1 MNSSLSA
8 RRANVISLD
17 ITLQP
22 YPAFQKTIIEAA
34 RRGEAGMVC
43 FANVHMVV
51 EAQRDP
57 EIAKAVNSADWIAA
71 DGVPLTWALKGL
83 FGHRQERVAGMDLMP
98 DLLRQA
104 AQEQIPVFFYGSTPD
119 VLNRATQ
126 SCRRQ
131 FPNLLIAG
139 QISPPFRPL
148 TPEEDDAVVKQITD
162 SGARL
167 VFVALG
173 CPKQEQWMARMKHR
187 IPAVLLGIGG
197 ALPLLAGEQ
206 TRAPYWMR
214 QMGIEW
220 MFRLAQEPKRLF
232 NRYLVTNSLFIYYI
246 FQRALIRRVA

>member
-1 MNSSLSA
+1 MNHSSATS
-8 RRANVISLD
+8 RANVISLD

-34 RRGEAGMVC
+34 RQRKAGMVC

-51 EAQRDP
+51 EARRNP
-57 EIAKAVNSADWIAA
+57 EFALAVNSAEWIAA
-71 DGVPLTWALKGL
+71 DGVPLTWALKGF
-83 FGHRQERVAGMDLMP
+83 FGYRQERVAGMDLMP

-104 AQEQIPVFFYGSTPD
+104 ARENIPVFFYGSTPD
-119 VLNRATQ
+119 VLKRATQ
-126 SCRRQ
+126 ACYQQ
-131 FPNLLIAG
+131 FPNLQIAG
-139 QISPPFRPL
+139 QLSPPFRAL
-148 TPEEDDAVVKQITD
+148 TPDEEDEVVAKITE

-206 TRAPYWMR
+206 LRAPLWVR
-214 QMGIEW
+214 QMGLEW
-220 MFRLAQEPKRLF
+220 IFRLIQEPKRLL
-232 NRYLVTNSLFIYYI
+232 NRYLVTNSLFVYYV
-246 FQRALIRRVA
+246 FQRALLRRA